1 MPKLT
6 KRTID
11 AIEPQATEFFLWDE
25 GIPGFGL
32 RAMVVVVLQEGY
44 EGIPSLFR
52 SGVGRGVGPFAPG
65 SRNEALGLAVGF
77 RRVGFGALEFYSKH
91 SQSFGIEL

>member
-32 RAMVVVVLQEGY
+32 RVM
-44 EGIPSLFR
+44 PSGRKSFVEQFR
-52 SGVGRGVGPFAPG
+52 AGRPRFPA
-65 SRNEALGLAVGF
+65 RW
-77 RRVGFGALEFYSKH
+77 
-91 SQSFGIEL
+91 

>member
-11 AIEPQATEFFLWDE
+11 ATEPQSMEFFLWDE

-32 RAMVVVVLQEGY
+32 RVMPSGRKSFVVQC
-44 EGIPSLFR
+44 R
-52 SGVGRGVGPFAPG
+52 TDC
-65 SRNEALGLAVGF
+65 
-77 RRVGFGALEFYSKH
+77 
-91 SQSFGIEL
+91 